1 MGVVEKIMQFLSLYN
16 FKGGGTE
23 QITGITNENM
33 PSATDTISQNQNI
46 FFNGQFSNLSRTLV
60 HVRLEA
66 FKSNGQ
72 TTLHKHDIRAYESL
86 DLRNVPLRSIS
97 VYVEPNVTA
106 GFHGMGALTLIEDSD
121 ERAVALTKCAIWE
134 TLHQSPDFDTD
145 EYTKTTITT
154 ATTTTI
160 MTPSTNT
167 AIGLYKVTMACAAAQ
182 TIELE
187 WTDSAGTGG
196 VNVIGLYR
204 FGAEGTFVLD
214 FDTAMLRNPNGQN
227 GLLRAITTTTA
238 ATQIDCIGH
247 YIQAS
252 Q

>member
-1 MGVVEKIMQFLSLYN
+1 MQFLALYN

-23 QITGITNENM
+23 QITGGTNANL

-60 HVRLEA
+60 HIRLEA

-72 TTLHKHDIRAYESL
+72 TTLHKHDIRPYEALSL
-86 DLRNVPLRSIS
+86 KNIPLRAIH

-106 GFHGMGALTLIEDSD
+106 GFHGMGALTQIEDAD
-121 ERAVALTKCAIWE
+121 ERAVALTKCDIFE
-134 TLHQSPDFDTD
+134 TLNQSPDFDTD

-160 MTPSTNT
+160 MTPTTGT
-167 AIGLYKVTMACAAAQ
+167 ALGLYKVTVACAAAN
-182 TIELE
+182 TVELE
-187 WTDSAGTGG
+187 WTNAAGTGG
-196 VNVIGLYR
+196 INVIGLCR
-204 FGAEGTFVLD
+204 FGAEGTFVYD

>member
-1 MGVVEKIMQFLSLYN
+1 MQFLALYN

-23 QITGITNENM
+23 QITGITNANL
-33 PSATDTISQNQNI
+33 PSATDTIAQNQNI

-60 HVRLEA
+60 HIRLEA

-72 TTLHKHDIRAYESL
+72 TTLHKHDIRPYESL
-86 DLRNVPLRSIS
+86 SLKNIPLRAIH
-97 VYVEPNVTA
+97 VYIEPNVTA
-106 GFHGMGALTLIEDSD
+106 GFHGMGALTQVEDAD
-121 ERAVALTKCAIWE
+121 ERAVALTKCDIFE
-134 TLHQSPDFDTD
+134 TLNQSPDFDTD
-145 EYTKTTITT
+145 IYTKTSIST

-160 MTPSTNT
+160 MTPTTSTSL
-167 AIGLYKVTMACAAAQ
+167 GLYKVTVSCAAAN
-182 TIELE
+182 TVELE

-196 VNVIGLYR
+196 VQVIGLVR
-204 FGAEGTFVLD
+204 FGAEGTFVYD

>member
-1 MGVVEKIMQFLSLYN
+1 MQFISLYN

-23 QITGITNENM
+23 QITGIANANL
-33 PSATDTISQNQNI
+33 PSATDTISQNQNYL
-46 FFNGQFSNLSRTLV
+46 FNGQFSNLSRQLV

-72 TTLHKHDIRAYESL
+72 TTMHKHDIRAYESI
-86 DLRNVPLRSIS
+86 DLRNIPLRAIH
-97 VYVEPNVTA
+97 VFVEPNVTA
-106 GFHGMGALTLIEDSD
+106 GFHGMGAITQVEDSD
-121 ERAVALTKCAIWE
+121 ERAVALTKCAIFE

-160 MTPSTNT
+160 MTPTTSTS
-167 AIGLYKVTMACAAAQ
+167 IGLYKVTVACAGAQ
-182 TIELE
+182 TVELE

-196 VNVIGLYR
+196 INVIGLCR
-204 FGAEGTFVLD
+204 FGAEGTFVYD
-214 FDTAMLRNPNGQN
+214 FDTAMLRNPNGQD

-238 ATQIDCIGH
+238 STQIDCIGH
-247 YIQAS
+247 YIEAS
-252 Q
+252 QWPN

>member
-1 MGVVEKIMQFLSLYN
+1 MQFLSLYN

-23 QITGITNENM
+23 QITGIANANM

-86 DLRNVPLRSIS
+86 TLKNIPLRSIH
-97 VYVEPNVTA
+97 VFVEPTITA

-121 ERAVALTKCAIWE
+121 ERAVALTKCEIFE
-134 TLHQSPDFDTD
+134 TLNQSPDFDTD
-145 EYTKTTITT
+145 IYTSTTITT
-154 ATTTTI
+154 ATDTII
-160 MTPSTNT
+160 MTPSTGT
-167 AIGLYKVTMACAAAQ
+167 SLGLYKVTVACAGANTVQ
-182 TIELE
+182 LK
-187 WTDSAGTGG
+187 WTDTAGTGG
-196 VNVIGLYR
+196 FQIIGLLR
-204 FGAEGTFVLD
+204 FGAEGTFVYD

-227 GLLRAITTTTA
+227 GQLMATTTTTA
-238 ATQIDCIGH
+238 STEIDCIGH

>member
-1 MGVVEKIMQFLSLYN
+1 MQFLSLYN

-33 PSATDTISQNQNI
+33 PSETDTISQNPNI

-60 HVRLEA
+60 HIRLEA

-72 TTLHKHDIRAYESL
+72 TTLHKHDIRPYESL
-86 DLRNVPLRSIS
+86 SLKNIPLRAIH
-97 VYVEPNVTA
+97 VYIEPNVTA
-106 GFHGMGALTLIEDSD
+106 GFHGMGALTQVEDAD
-121 ERAVALTKCAIWE
+121 ERAVALNKCDIFE
-134 TLHQSPDFDTD
+134 TLNQSPDFDTD
-145 EYTKTTITT
+145 IYTKTSIST

-160 MTPSTNT
+160 MTPTTSTSL
-167 AIGLYKVTMACAAAQ
+167 GLYKVTVSCAAAN
-182 TIELE
+182 TVELE

-196 VNVIGLYR
+196 VQVIGLVR
-204 FGAEGTFVLD
+204 FGAEGTFVYD

>member
-1 MGVVEKIMQFLSLYN
+1 MQFLALYN

-23 QITGITNENM
+23 QITGITNANM
-33 PSATDTISQNQNI
+33 PSSTDTISQDPNV

-60 HVRLEA
+60 HIRLEA

-72 TTLHKHDIRAYESL
+72 TTLHKHDIRPYESL
-86 DLRNVPLRSIS
+86 SLKNIPLRAIH
-97 VYVEPNVTA
+97 VYIEPNVTA
-106 GFHGMGALTLIEDSD
+106 GFHGMGALTQVEDAD
-121 ERAVALTKCAIWE
+121 ERAVALTKCDIFE
-134 TLHQSPDFDTD
+134 TLNQSPDFDTD
-145 EYTKTTITT
+145 IYTKTSIST

-160 MTPSTNT
+160 MTPTTSTSL
-167 AIGLYKVTMACAAAQ
+167 GLYKVTVSCAAAN
-182 TIELE
+182 TVELE
-187 WTDSAGTGG
+187 WTNAAGTGG
-196 VNVIGLYR
+196 VQVIGLVR
-204 FGAEGTFVLD
+204 FGAEGTFVYD

>member
-1 MGVVEKIMQFLSLYN
+1 MQFLALYN

-33 PSATDTISQNQNI
+33 PSATDTISQNQNV

-60 HVRLEA
+60 HIRLEA

-72 TTLHKHDIRAYESL
+72 TTLHKHDIRPYESL
-86 DLRNVPLRSIS
+86 SLKNIPLRAIH
-97 VYVEPNVTA
+97 VFVEPNVTA

-121 ERAVALTKCAIWE
+121 ERAVALTKSDIFE
-134 TLHQSPDFDTD
+134 TLNQSPDFDTD

-160 MTPSTNT
+160 MTPTTDTS
-167 AIGLYKVTMACAAAQ
+167 IGLYKVTMAAAAAQ

-187 WTDSAGTGG
+187 WTNAAGTGG
-196 VNVIGLYR
+196 INVIGLYR
-204 FGAEGTFVLD
+204 FGSEGTFVMD

>member
-1 MGVVEKIMQFLSLYN
+1 MQFVSLYN

-23 QITGITNENM
+23 EITGITNENM
-33 PSATDTISQNQNI
+33 PSDTDTINQDPNV

-60 HVRLEA
+60 HIRLEA
-66 FKSNGQ
+66 FKTNGQ

-86 DLRNVPLRSIS
+86 DLRNIPLRSIS
-97 VYVEPNVTA
+97 VYVAPNVTA
-106 GFHGMGALTLIEDSD
+106 GFHGMGVLTQVEDAD
-121 ERAVALTKCAIWE
+121 ERAVALTKSAIWE

-154 ATTTTI
+154 ATTTTV

-167 AIGLYKVTMACAAAQ
+167 AIGLYKVTMSCAAAQ

-187 WTDSAGTGG
+187 WTDATGTGG
-196 VNVIGLYR
+196 INVIGLYR

-238 ATQIDCIGH
+238 GTQIDCIGH